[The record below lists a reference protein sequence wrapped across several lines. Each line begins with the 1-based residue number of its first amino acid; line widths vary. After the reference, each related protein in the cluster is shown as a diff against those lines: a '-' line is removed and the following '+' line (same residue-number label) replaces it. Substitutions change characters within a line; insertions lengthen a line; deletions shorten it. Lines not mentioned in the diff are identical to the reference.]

1 MWIAGG
7 HPSGDYLSRA
17 HALIYSLTSW
27 LLAKSR
33 TEGGEVDVSNVSG
46 RLWGLGI
53 HQGVAKNTRCLP
65 EELWC
70 MAWNVQSK
78 EITPLPI
85 TISPGDE

>member
-1 MWIAGG
+1 
-7 HPSGDYLSRA
+7 L
-17 HALIYSLTSW
+17 
-27 LLAKSR
+27 LLAKNR
-33 TEGGEVDVSNVSG
+33 TEGGKVDVSNVSG

-53 HQGVAKNTRCLP
+53 HQGVANNTRCLP
-65 EELWC
+65 EELC